1 MKYNIKVNTVKS
13 RNENNKVRGFASVVF
28 EDSFKVDNIVIVE
41 NREGN
46 LFVSMPSYMSSD
58 RDEYNNPIFK
68 SFCNPITSEFHKELT
83 EAILTAYEHREEFGK
98 EGMNV
103 EVGNSNGELLFTVA
117 VTPLENDEGSRKGLA
132 RMYIDESFVVSNIS
146 VVDGEKGL
154 FVSLPSVK
162 TGKTYKGKA
171 DFRDVCFPVTKEFR
185 QTLYDTVLDEYNK
198 ALEQNMAVAHNVAAG
213 TPIYTGEVQTS
224 PFR

>member
-1 MKYNIKVNTVKS
+1 MNYNIKINTVKS

-28 EDSFKVDNIVIVE
+28 ENSFKVDNIAIVE
-41 NREGN
+41 NREGK

-68 SFCNPITSEFHKELT
+68 SFCNPITSEFHKEFT
-83 EAILTAYEHREEFGK
+83 EAILNAYEHREELGK
-98 EGMNV
+98 DGMNV
-103 EVGNSNGELLFTVA
+103 AIGNSNGELPFTVA
-117 VTPLENDEGSRKGLA
+117 VTPLDNEEGSRKGLA

-154 FVSLPSVK
+154 FVSMPSVK
-162 TGKTYKGKA
+162 TGKSYKGKP

-185 QTLYDTVLDEYNK
+185 QTLYDAVLDEYNK
-198 ALEQNMAVAHNVAAG
+198 ALEQNMAVAHNAAAG
-213 TPIYTGEVQTS
+213 VPVYTGEVQGT